1 MKKDIRQNGMWWSW
15 IETCDRCGKLIY
27 NHSVQNSKEPDMED
41 ADFCA
46 ECIRY
51 LLDNNIP
58 YADAKQKYKKQ

>member
-27 NHSVQNSKEPDMED
+27 NHSVQNSKEPDMEQ
-41 ADFCA
+41 ADFCV

-51 LLDNNIP
+51 LLDNDIP
-58 YADAKQKYKKQ
+58 YVDAKQKYKKQ